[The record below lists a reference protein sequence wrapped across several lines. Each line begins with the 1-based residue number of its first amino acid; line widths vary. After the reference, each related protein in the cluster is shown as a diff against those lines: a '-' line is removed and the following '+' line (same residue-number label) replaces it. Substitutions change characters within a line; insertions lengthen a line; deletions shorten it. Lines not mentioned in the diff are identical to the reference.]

1 MNIEK
6 EYRYSVTDENIKLI
20 ISLSTQVSPV
30 QTVTDLVMGYHGFD
44 SLSKLGY
51 ICRIRQ
57 KNGKAVIECKKR
69 NSDGTQFGEEEIPI
83 ESIAKGYSFL
93 SLMGLKPYLL
103 IERKREERETPN
115 FKICI
120 DDVSL
125 LGKFVEFEFK
135 NADDLAA
142 EKTLRNLIKSAKI
155 LGNPQK
161 LYGDI
166 FQERVTCDASFKRQ
180 FEYRLNEIT
189 HEASMQG

>member
-1 MNIEK
+1 MI
-6 EYRYSVTDENIKLI
+6 
-20 ISLSTQVSPV
+20 
-30 QTVTDLVMGYHGFD
+30 DLMMGLHGFD

-57 KNGKAVIECKKR
+57 TNDAVVIECKKYKNDR
-69 NSDGTQFGEEEIPI
+69 TLCDEEEIPI

-93 SLMGLKPYLL
+93 SLMGLKPYLF
-103 IERKREERETPN
+103 IERKREERETPD

-135 NADDLAA
+135 NADDLTA

-166 FQERVTCDASFKRQ
+166 FQERVTCDASFKRE
-180 FEYRLNEIT
+180 FEYRLNEII
-189 HEASMQG
+189 HEAAI